1 MRESYKVISVPKV
14 DRSVMIILFIM
25 KDQGQG
31 DRSRKVAYLYSLYI
45 INYLAQTALYWA
57 FSQGIESSSD
67 LRLVWLINR
76 LIYIKFTCLV
86 IE

>member
-1 MRESYKVISVPKV
+1 MRESYKVISVSKV

-45 INYLAQTALYWA
+45 INYLAQTALY
-57 FSQGIESSSD
+57 
-67 LRLVWLINR
+67 
-76 LIYIKFTCLV
+76 
-86 IE
+86 